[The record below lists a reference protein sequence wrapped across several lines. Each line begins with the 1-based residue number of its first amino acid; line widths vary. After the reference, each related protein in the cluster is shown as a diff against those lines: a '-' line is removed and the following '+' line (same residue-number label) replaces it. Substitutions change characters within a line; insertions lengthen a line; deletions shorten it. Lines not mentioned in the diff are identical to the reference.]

1 MQAKKGNAVSLIE
14 AHDQPM
20 MERVGRYIK
29 EDEIIKER
37 FIEGLKPKH
46 KKTCFQKQTEKKCEE
61 KKLL

>member
-1 MQAKKGNAVSLIE
+1 
-14 AHDQPM
+14 M

-46 KKTCFQKQTEKKCEE
+46 KKNLFSKTNRKKMRRKKSCSSEE
-61 KKLL
+61 KKAPKKKKK